1 MLYSFSLILAG
12 MTDLSEEQAE
22 NIFEAGCDDCT
33 PRVCESVVCLDFDR
47 KGTKPQEAI
56 DSAIRQVTAAGFTV
70 ERIEPDDLVTQAEI
84 ARRLERSRESVRLY
98 VQGLRG
104 PGEFP
109 RPVAAATSTSPLW
122 SWREVSRW
130 AAKNNLLT
138 ASEESWA
145 NLIQQTNMRLK
156 GGRATASSEF
166 AVSEHLPAREEA
178 RVTQGQ
184 GS

>member
-22 NIFEAGCDDCT
+22 RLFEAGCDDCT
-33 PRVCESVVCLDFDR
+33 PSVRASVVCLDFDR
-47 KGTKPQEAI
+47 EGTKPEEAI
-56 DSAIRQVTAAGFTV
+56 DSAIRAVTTAGFTV

-109 RPVAAATSTSPLW
+109 RPVAAVTSTSPLW
-122 SWREVSRW
+122 SWLEVSRW
-130 AAKNNLLT
+130 AAKNKLLS
-138 ASEESWA
+138 ASAASWA
-145 NLIQQTNMRLK
+145 ELIKQKNLRK
-156 GGRATASSEF
+156 
-166 AVSEHLPAREEA
+166 PARPRREEKTHG
-178 RVTQGQ
+178 RVQTVH
-184 GS
+184 